1 MNPIRRWLTARAIE
15 SRVRLPGEVSCVSRI
30 SWALAS
36 SPGDAPALSSTTQA
50 SNGTIRAMVQGG
62 GRCELYIHGLLPRAW
77 AIVTGT
83 GVTVTRPGS
92 TSLASLSLR
101 LLSSPVSSKELA
113 AWPPWGPQVCRQQSL
128 CQANL

>member
-62 GRCELYIHGLLPRAW
+62 VDVSCISTVYYPGL
-77 AIVTGT
+77 
-83 GVTVTRPGS
+83 
-92 TSLASLSLR
+92 
-101 LLSSPVSSKELA
+101 
-113 AWPPWGPQVCRQQSL
+113 GPS
-128 CQANL
+128 